1 MGKILN
7 LMRNDVYEVAQRFWE
22 FPDIFTK
29 PLRLLVSVVLI
40 WKLLGWPCLFG
51 VTAVIVAQLLNAV
64 YIRLLLRWER
74 VRRVATDKRL
84 HATSQFIEAIRHLRW
99 YDWQDQWLAIF
110 SSLIGTTNLLAG
122 CLFPVVAFYAY
133 TLLAGRPLSVDIA
146 FPALQLFNMLAV
158 SLRELPGLITTLLN
172 ASVAVGRINEFM
184 SEPDKE
190 EKYSEL
196 RGSDIAFHDASFA
209 WPGSS
214 TAVLDNLNLR
224 FPPGLTIIVGKVG
237 TAPLEDDAAEEDKKP
252 DSEPDKF
259 IEDEHRKQGEVVASV
274 YWEYIKAG
282 KIRWWIALLLIFA
295 LFRMTRLFNY
305 WFLKAWGEAY
315 QQSGEQSFSDGLA
328 SFFDRLPP
336 PEVNVRPWLVWFLII
351 ALSLATMYFLS
362 DIALLI
368 IVYTA
373 GKRLYREVIWK
384 VSRATFRFYDVTP
397 VGRLMN
403 RVTSDIGT
411 LDGGISDQL
420 QSVAWY
426 AIGWVAAIVVIAS
439 VTPLFLIASLALTA
453 WFVYIFMRFLPTS
466 QSLRRLEMV
475 SLSPLMSNFGVLL
488 NGLTTIRAFRAQ
500 PRFQD
505 RVIVVTDAFQKMDH
519 FYWSLQAWLTYRFDA
534 LSAFSSFG
542 LTLLALYEDLTP
554 GLTAFMLTSASN
566 FVLFTHSLC
575 KQYGKLQMDFVSV
588 ERVVELLHLEE
599 EPVGTLE
606 PPASWPGYGDDIVF
620 ENVTIKYAPHLEASL
635 SDISFHIPGGSTV
648 AIVGRTG
655 SGKSTLALTLLRTV
669 LPEAGGS
676 IHVGNIDISKV
687 DVHTWRQRITFV
699 AQDPVLFPGSMRENL
714 DPVNQHSDEE
724 CAAVLHR
731 VLGADWSLSSHI
743 DGGGKNMSQGQRQL
757 VGLGRAILR
766 RSPIIV
772 LDEATASID
781 KETALAIQEVL
792 RDELK
797 ESTVI
802 TIAHRVEAVKNAD
815 YCIVL
820 DNGRVVA
827 NGTPEEVAL

>member
-7 LMRNDVYEVAQRFWE
+7 LMRNDVYEVAQ
-22 FPDIFTK
+22 
-29 PLRLLVSVVLI
+29 
-40 WKLLGWPCLFG
+40 
-51 VTAVIVAQLLNAV
+51 
-64 YIRLLLRWER
+64 
-74 VRRVATDKRL
+74 
-84 HATSQFIEAIRHLRW
+84 
-99 YDWQDQWLAIF
+99 
-110 SSLIGTTNLLAG
+110 
-122 CLFPVVAFYAY
+122 
-133 TLLAGRPLSVDIA
+133 
-146 FPALQLFNMLAV
+146 

-214 TAVLDNLNLR
+214 TTVLDNLNLS

-282 KIRWWIALLLIFA
+282 KIRWWTALLLIFA

-315 QQSGEQSFSDGLA
+315 EQSGEQSFSAGLA

-351 ALSLATMYFLS
+351 ALALATMYFLS

-397 VGRLMN
+397 MGRLMN

-566 FVLFTHSLC
+566 
-575 KQYGKLQMDFVSV
+575 
-588 ERVVELLHLEE
+588 
-599 EPVGTLE
+599 
-606 PPASWPGYGDDIVF
+606 W
-620 ENVTIKYAPHLEASL
+620 
-635 SDISFHIPGGSTV
+635 
-648 AIVGRTG
+648 RTG

-676 IHVGNIDISKV
+676 IHVGNVDISKV